1 MQSIT
6 ESSDKKR
13 FMGSFGPRGLAVI
26 VFNEHLPGG
35 GSINMTVVRTI
46 ALSVVSRGCSASPQV
61 AAPVM
66 LIKVHS
72 KNV

>member
-13 FMGSFGPRGLAVI
+13 FMGRFGPRGLAVI
-26 VFNEHLPGG
+26 VFNEHLP
-35 GSINMTVVRTI
+35 ITMKVLYTI
-46 ALSVVSRGCSASPQV
+46 ALSVISRGCSASPQV

-66 LIKVHS
+66 LIKVAR